1 MLRST
6 SDRKKPSPS
15 AHRDREGGN
24 KSKRPESSSSGEDRP
39 GMAERTSSGL
49 KAAQHLSKAADGG
62 TLRKGFSL
70 WRATSHLKVAAAGAG
85 DLIKRHPAPAALIG
99 GAVTGA
105 AIFFAA
111 RSMGA
116 SEEQGSDSDEESEG
130 EEESEQDEE
139 SGEEEED
146 DEESGEDDEEEE

>member
-6 SDRKKPSPS
+6 SEKKKPSAS

-24 KSKRPESSSSGEDRP
+24 KSKRPDSSSSGEDRP
-39 GMAERTSSGL
+39 GMAERTSSGM

-116 SEEQGSDSDEESEG
+116 SEEQGWDSDESEG
-130 EEESEQDEE
+130 EEESEQDEA
-139 SGEEEED
+139 SGEEEEED
-146 DEESGEDDEEEE
+146 DEESDEDDDEA

>member
-6 SDRKKPSPS
+6 SEKKKPSAS
-15 AHRDREGGN
+15 GHRDREGGK
-24 KSKRPESSSSGEDRP
+24 KSKRPESSSGEEKP

-49 KAAQHLSKAADGG
+49 KAAQHLSKAAEGG

-70 WRATSHLKVAAAGAG
+70 WRATSHLKTAAAGAG

-116 SEEQGSDSDEESEG
+116 SDEQGSDADEEG

-139 SGEEEED
+139 SGEEEAD
-146 DEESGEDDEEEE
+146 DNDEDEEE

>member
-1 MLRST
+1 MLRSI
-6 SDRKKPSPS
+6 SDKKKQS
-15 AHRDREGGN
+15 ASARRDREGGN
-24 KSKRPESSSSGEDRP
+24 KSKRPESESNEDRP

-49 KAAQHLSKAADGG
+49 KAAQHLTKAAEGG

-70 WRATSHLKVAAAGAG
+70 WRATSHLKTAAAGAG

-116 SEEQGSDSDEESEG
+116 SDEQGSESDEESEG

-139 SGEEEED
+139 SGEEEAE
-146 DEESGEDDEEEE
+146 DEESDEDEEE

>member
-1 MLRST
+1 
-6 SDRKKPSPS
+6 
-15 AHRDREGGN
+15 
-24 KSKRPESSSSGEDRP
+24 
-39 GMAERTSSGL
+39 MAERTSSGL

-111 RSMGA
+111 RSMAAG
-116 SEEQGSDSDEESEG
+116 EEEEVDDEESE
-130 EEESEQDEE
+130 E
-139 SGEEEED
+139 
-146 DEESGEDDEEEE
+146 DEEE

>member
-6 SDRKKPSPS
+6 SEKKKPSAS

-24 KSKRPESSSSGEDRP
+24 KSKRQESSSAEERP

-49 KAAQHLSKAADGG
+49 KAAQHLTKAAHGG

-111 RSMGA
+111 RSMAAG
-116 SEEQGSDSDEESEG
+116 EEQGSDEESEG

-139 SGEEEED
+139 SGEEEVD
-146 DEESGEDDEEEE
+146 DEESEEDEEE